1 MGRPL
6 NKRNFAEAGIMVQ
19 FVDAGGANVDGIIY
33 KQTGSKTFI
42 CADNDSGESQYEC
55 RLVSKV
61 PDTAGE
67 MAIVLDSGI
76 YVTKI
81 SGRKLTASDGN
92 TYRWDISGG
101 GDDKAGGYYDLTD
114 E

>member
-19 FVDAGGANVDGIIY
+19 FHDGSLNTDGIIH

-42 CADNDSGESQYEC
+42 CADNDSGDSQYEC
-55 RLVSKV
+55 TLVSKI
-61 PDTAGE
+61 PTAAGE
-67 MAIVLDSGI
+67 MAIVLDAGI

-101 GDDKAGGYYDLTD
+101 GDNKAGGYYDLTD